1 MYCVLVRLT
10 RRTNIPNS
18 YWRSSST
25 AATVTTA
32 TAATASWTKTAAVHP
47 RDHGAAVS
55 RLLQQVSVTCLP
67 GLESVLSQELTM
79 LGIPPHPSPAS
90 SSSSKRTTKKNRKNQ
105 HEQHAKKNGIIH
117 LPSTTTIEEVF
128 RCCLYLGSASQLR
141 VRVSSFTARGLSEL
155 QRKTGQSF
163 AWEEL
168 FVRGNT
174 TTVDDKDDDATR
186 TRTRTSEQGADESL
200 SSRLEVRVK
209 ASKSK
214 LYHSGAIRERIV
226 QGIQEQLERHGPNH
240 HNNNNNT
247 HTGTRGRGT
256 GAEEKGA
263 DRIVLDVDVY
273 RDQVQIFLTAFPTPL
288 HRRGYRLAQG
298 KAPLR
303 EDVAFAML
311 FMAGWYPAWMPHT
324 GPSSSPVW
332 DGLIDPF
339 CGSGTIGIE
348 GAAMKLGLPPG
359 RLKHQTSPF
368 TGTVL
373 ADFHQWSHAVSL
385 AAAAAATATNKAR
398 GPRQFVSVSDRNAG
412 AINATLANARSAG
425 VLEALI
431 IETAALSNQRWF
443 DPHPSDAPSSLLVV
457 TNPPFGK
464 RIKTS
469 SASLSSD
476 RGLLTLYQSLGHCM
490 QRLVTHQ
497 KDNNIDTRRE
507 LGGIVLT
514 NNAQILSRTG
524 ASFIRY
530 KTQFKTF
537 HGGIK
542 VWAMKFNLRNC

>member
-1 MYCVLVRLT
+1 MYCVRFT

-18 YWRSSST
+18 YQHYWRLSST
-25 AATVTTA
+25 AATVTAAAAAA
-32 TAATASWTKTAAVHP
+32 TTASWTKTAAARP
-47 RDHGAAVS
+47 SSHGAAVS
-55 RLLQQVSVTCLP
+55 LLLQHVSVTCLP

-79 LGIPPHPSPAS
+79 LGIPHPSPV
-90 SSSSKRTTKKNRKNQ
+90 SSSSKRTTKNRKNQ
-105 HEQHAKKNGIIH
+105 HEHAKNGTIH

-168 FVRGNT
+168 FVRGNI
-174 TTVDDKDDDATR
+174 TVDDEDDDATR
-186 TRTRTSEQGADESL
+186 TRPSEQGADERL

-214 LYHSGAIRERIV
+214 LYHSGAIRERIL
-226 QGIQEQLERHGPNH
+226 QGIQEQREHHGPNH
-240 HNNNNNT
+240 LHNNT
-247 HTGTRGRGT
+247 HTGRGRGT

-263 DRIVLDVDVY
+263 ERIVLDVEVY

-311 FMAGWYPAWMPHT
+311 FMAGWYPAWMQHS
-324 GPSSSPVW
+324 GPSRW
-332 DGLIDPF
+332 DGLMDPF

-385 AAAAAATATNKAR
+385 AAAAATATNNAR
-398 GPRQFVSVSDRNAG
+398 VPRKFVSVSDRNAG
-412 AINATLANARSAG
+412 AVNATLANARSAG

-443 DPHPSDAPSSLLVV
+443 DQHPSDAPSSLLVV

-464 RIKTS
+464 
-469 SASLSSD
+469 
-476 RGLLTLYQSLGHCM
+476 
-490 QRLVTHQ
+490 
-497 KDNNIDTRRE
+497 
-507 LGGIVLT
+507 
-514 NNAQILSRTG
+514 
-524 ASFIRY
+524 
-530 KTQFKTF
+530 
-537 HGGIK
+537 
-542 VWAMKFNLRNC
+542 